1 MKNLIGLLLIFAV
14 VLLVGSAFA
23 VAGNQPPAEGGVLPD
38 IVLPV
43 PGDPAQREYLGLAA
57 AEGTFKIPDIQAE
70 VVIIE
75 IFSMY

>member
-1 MKNLIGLLLIFAV
+1 MKNMIGLSLIFAV

-23 VAGNQPPAEGGVLPD
+23 VAGNQPPTEGGVLPD
-38 IVLPV
+38 IELPV
-43 PGDPAQREYLGLAA
+43 PENPAQRQYLGLAVA
-57 AEGTFKIPDIQAE
+57 DGAFKIPDIQAE